1 MISRGVWTPRES
13 KQSGL
18 SLIELMIAIVIGMI
32 VTAGILQIFVSTLIG
47 SRDLLEQARLE
58 TELTSIMHFM
68 TNDIRR
74 AGYWGDEGKVSE
86 WGSADRNPFI
96 TEISGVEGIATGNK
110 TGEAANSCV
119 LYTYNL
125 DNDGVDDTD
134 ADDARIGYCSS
145 CAAPTVGPFSDATI
159 YDYDE
164 MEMFGYRLDTDPDGN
179 KFISMRTGAVST
191 DLVFS
196 CNAGTWGALSDSDV
210 ISITNLDFDLDP
222 HPIATVTASNGDVLD
237 IESVEVEITMTG
249 VLVSD
254 SALQKTITTTVRL
267 ANTRVSE

>member
-1 MISRGVWTPRES
+1 MMDRFLLIPRKI

-18 SLIELMIAIVIGMI
+18 GLIELMIAIVIGLI
-32 VTAGILQIFVSTLIG
+32 VTAGVLQIFVSTLVG

-96 TEISGVEGIATGNK
+96 TAITGVEGIATGNK
-110 TGEAANSCV
+110 ALETADSCV

-125 DNDGVDDTD
+125 DNDGVDDSD
-134 ADDARIGYCSS
+134 SNDARIGYCSS
-145 CAAPTVGPFSDATI
+145 CATPTVAPFSDTNI

-179 KFISMRTGAVST
+179 KFISMRTGAVAT
-191 DLVFS
+191 DAVFS
-196 CNAGTWGALSDSDV
+196 CDAGTWGPLSDSEV
-210 ISITNLDFDLDP
+210 ISITGLSFDLDANA
-222 HPIATVTASNGDVLD
+222 IATVTADDGSVLT
-237 IESVEVEITMTG
+237 IESVEVEIEMTG

-267 ANTRVSE
+267 ANTRVSD